1 MLHQFVDSVL
11 ALFSGMGYIGIFIMM
26 TIESSFIPFPSEVA
40 MIPAGVLVE
49 RGEMVFLFALLVGTA
64 WAWLGATINYI
75 LGRFLGWPVIKL
87 LIHKY
92 GKYILLNESH
102 YLQAEAFFEKRW
114 AITTFVGRFIP
125 AVRQLISIPAGVFRM
140 NFMIF
145 SFWTILGAGVWN
157 SILLSIGYY
166 ASDKQ
171 EIILTYFKEIVF
183 TLLILGGLFLVYRS
197 WKKKRNTVVAK
208 DE

>member
-11 ALFSGMGYIGIFIMM
+11 ALFSGMGYLGIFIMM

-40 MIPAGVLVE
+40 MIPAGALVE
-49 RGEMVFLFALLVGTA
+49 RGEMVFLLALFAGTA
-64 WAWLGATINYI
+64 WAWLGASINYI
-75 LGRFLGWPVIKL
+75 LGRYLGWPVIKM

-102 YLQAEAFFEKRW
+102 YLQAEVFFQKRW

-140 NFMIF
+140 NFMVF
-145 SFWTILGAGVWN
+145 SLWTILGAGLWN
-157 SILLSIGYY
+157 IILLAIGYF

-171 EIILTYFKEIVF
+171 DIILLYFKEIIF
-183 TLLILGGLFLVYRS
+183 GLLFIVGLYLLYKW
-197 WKKKRNTVVAK
+197 WKKKKVLQK
-208 DE
+208 

>member
-1 MLHQFVDSVL
+1 MLHQFIDSVL
-11 ALFSGMGYIGIFIMM
+11 ALFSGMGYLGIFIMM

-40 MIPAGVLVE
+40 MIPAGALIE
-49 RGEMVFLFALLVGTA
+49 RGEMTFFLALLAGTS

-75 LGRFLGWPVIKL
+75 LGFYLWGPVIKI

-102 YLQAEAFFEKRW
+102 YLQAEKFFQKRW

-140 NFMIF
+140 NFVVF
-145 SFWTILGAGVWN
+145 SIWTILGAGIWN
-157 SILLSIGYY
+157 IILLAIGYY

-171 EIILTYFKEIVF
+171 EILLTYFKEIVF
-183 TLLILGGLFLVYRS
+183 GLLFLGGMYLIYTWWR
-197 WKKKRNTVVAK
+197 KRWAIQK
-208 DE
+208 

>member
-1 MLHQFVDSVL
+1 
-11 ALFSGMGYIGIFIMM
+11 MGYVGIFIMM

-40 MIPAGVLVE
+40 MIPAGALVE
-49 RGEMVFLFALLVGTA
+49 RGEMVFLFALLAGTA

-75 LGRFLGWPVIKL
+75 LGRYMGWPVIKL

-92 GKYILLNESH
+92 GRYILLNESH
-102 YLQAEAFFEKRW
+102 YLQAEAFFEKKW

-145 SFWTILGAGVWN
+145 SFWTILGAGIWN
-157 SILLSIGYY
+157 VILLSIGYY

-183 TLLILGGLFLVYRS
+183 TLLILGGLFLVYKS
-197 WKKKRNTVVAK
+197 WKKKRNTVVAR